1 MLDLT
6 TLSQGIRNM
15 ARELKD
21 GARLL
26 HTKWVDRPTAFVSGM
41 RPRRLVL
48 CEALPPCLRDPHMHH
63 ALLGSG
69 LGGLKEQLAV
79 PSEGEFGGPDDG
91 WRTGFRRGRSTTVAT
106 ACGLPVGATCKR
118 RSPNWEGARGGL
130 LIWTNPKCSICRN
143 RVYICTVHVLY
154 ASLWCREGSPWNL
167 MSPVVP
173 SGLEIPRHLDD
184 DGVGAQEPR
193 LGLLRLRDRGRSRL
207 WKWPSV
213 MWCRRRVEIS

>member
-6 TLSQGIRNM
+6 VLSQGIRNM

-26 HTKWVDRPTAFVSGM
+26 HTKWVNRPTAFVSGV
-41 RPRRLVL
+41 RLRRLVL
-48 CEALPPCLRDPHMHH
+48 CEALPPCLRDPYMHH

-69 LGGLKEQLAV
+69 LGELKERLAV
-79 PSEGEFGGPDDG
+79 PSEGEFGGTDGG

-106 ACGLPVGATCKR
+106 ACGLPVGATGRR

-154 ASLWCREGSPWNL
+154 PVCVPVGSGRLSVEP
-167 MSPVVP
+167 
-173 SGLEIPRHLDD
+173 H
-184 DGVGAQEPR
+184 EPR
-193 LGLLRLRDRGRSRL
+193 GAVGPRNSTALG
-207 WKWPSV
+207 
-213 MWCRRRVEIS
+213 